1 MKVNHSCFQNDHRFR
16 TLDLRISNTDAH
28 TWAKCFAFSHA
39 FSSIPHMRQYL
50 QYPSSPRQLIT
61 GFACFVAVI
70 LFDTAF
76 L

>member
-1 MKVNHSCFQNDHRFR
+1 MH
-16 TLDLRISNTDAH
+16 
-28 TWAKCFAFSHA
+28 
-39 FSSIPHMRQYL
+39 QYL

-76 L
+76 LQTQHDDTFQMQITFFSKCDSKSHTEQALQSVYLWSWGHYDI